1 MVSFF
6 FYIYKCLLLTNK
18 DTKLEKEVI
27 IEHLKEDHPEGLRQ
41 VYLEHRNA
49 FLQFA
54 KKYPIEPATAEDVYQ
69 DAIIILRDN
78 ARRGKLDHL
87 RSELRTYLFGIGKYL
102 IYAHLRKQK
111 KIHLVE
117 DFSDMYQ
124 EHTLMTAII
133 TESISER
140 QTHVKTVLE
149 QMGAKC
155 REILSL
161 FYYRGFTIEEITD
174 KLNYNNKDVTK
185 SAKSRCLQSLKQKL
199 KLMPYG

>member
-1 MVSFF
+1 M
-6 FYIYKCLLLTNK
+6 
-18 DTKLEKEVI
+18 EKEVI

-54 KKYPIEPATAEDVYQ
+54 KKYPIETATAEDVYQ

-140 QTHVKTVLE
+140 QTQVKTVLE